1 MRSEKGSELRE
12 YPNAEQSQCIL
23 FHCVGVDLSELL
35 HRPSQRPSESLSAE
49 QLSALRSALSSN
61 DPKALADAAHRLKGD
76 SALMG
81 ASTVSGLCAQLETLL
96 VEAYVVLWLILM
108 GWLYITWRRQSAL
121 SAQLDDLEKTIDKA
135 AAASKK
141 PEKK

>member
-1 MRSEKGSELRE
+1 
-12 YPNAEQSQCIL
+12 
-23 FHCVGVDLSELL
+23 
-35 HRPSQRPSESLSAE
+35 
-49 QLSALRSALSSN
+49 
-61 DPKALADAAHRLKGD
+61 
-76 SALMG
+76 
-81 ASTVSGLCAQLETLL
+81 
-96 VEAYVVLWLILM
+96 M